1 MADDFNVEIRGT
13 HMRESAKAQLVDTV
27 DQGEI
32 WFPKSQMSD
41 MDGQPQGE
49 VVFFVP
55 EWLARK
61 NGFIE

>member
-1 MADDFNVEIRGT
+1 MNDESTVEIRGT
-13 HMRESAKAQLVDTV
+13 HLRQSEKAHLVDTPE
-27 DQGEI
+27 QGEI
-32 WFPKSQMSD
+32 WFPKSQMTE
-41 MDGQPQGE
+41 MDGDIGGA